1 MVMIEE
7 KLNKNKQSK
16 KKKKDTF
23 AVDKLK
29 FGSYD
34 NDF

>member
-7 KLNKNKQSK
+7 KHNNKKQT
-16 KKKKDTF
+16 KKDTF
-23 AVDKLK
+23 VVDKLK
-29 FGSYD
+29 FGCYN

>member
-7 KLNKNKQSK
+7 KLNKNKQN
-16 KKKKDTF
+16 KKKDTF
-23 AVDKLK
+23 VVDKLK
-29 FGSYD
+29 FGCYD

>member
-7 KLNKNKQSK
+7 KLNKTKR
-16 KKKKDTF
+16 KKKDTF

-29 FGSYD
+29 FGCYD
-34 NDF
+34 NNF